1 MQSTIINTNKLRD
14 LLENMI
20 RIPSINPSSL
30 NLGLSHQG
38 TGEAKLATYIGAY
51 MEKLGVEVQY
61 ERLDENRA
69 NVIGIWKGTGGGRSI
84 MLNGHMDTVGIEHMK
99 IEPFTPEFKD
109 GKIFGRGA
117 GDMKGGI
124 ASQIMAVQSLIEAGK
139 RLRGDVLLTF
149 VADEEYGSIGTES
162 VLKSYSADAAII
174 CEPTGLDIVIAHKG
188 FAWIDV
194 EVFGRA
200 VHGSLPG
207 EGIDAIAK
215 AGKILV
221 EVERLGE
228 EILPQKTHP
237 LLGSPSIHASLIQGG
252 SDLSTYPG
260 YCKIQLERRN
270 LPDEDM
276 LTISEE
282 IQNLLSK
289 IGSQDSKF
297 KAQSDVFSY
306 RSAFEVSREQ
316 PIIQSLSRSYISN
329 RGEQPQFA
337 GQSFW
342 MDSALLAEAGIP
354 TVAFGPTG
362 EGFHAAIECVDFKS
376 MITTT
381 EILIETM
388 TDFCNSK
395 K

>member
-38 TGEAKLATYIGAY
+38 TGEAKLATYIAAY
-51 MEKLGVEVQY
+51 MEKLGIEVQY

-162 VLKSYSADAAII
+162 VLKSYSADAAIV

-200 VHGSLPG
+200 VHGSKPE

-270 LPDEDM
+270 LPGEDM
-276 LTISEE
+276 PAISEE
-282 IQNLLSK
+282 IQNLLSE

-297 KAQSDVFSY
+297 KAESDVFSY
-306 RSAFEVSREQ
+306 RPAFEISREQ

-329 RGEQPQFA
+329 CGEQPQFV
-337 GQSFW
+337 GESGW
-342 MDSALLAEAGIP
+342 MDSALLDEAGIP
-354 TVAFGPTG
+354 VVCFGPAG
-362 EGFHAAIECVDFKS
+362 EGFHAEIECIDFNS